1 MLGEILLTRKSQ
13 AVEVRVIDS
22 QTSKREISIKATGK
36 LKNDVDLNIIVTYW
50 NNRIS
55 DDDVL
60 YGEGQGV
67 IITFNDNNFKICNIF
82 QH

>member
-36 LKNDVDLNIIVTYW
+36 LKNDINVDIIVTYW
-50 NNRIS
+50 N
-55 DDDVL
+55 DFL
-60 YGEGQGV
+60 
-67 IITFNDNNFKICNIF
+67 
-82 QH
+82 